1 MPVAA
6 TAALYVCYGC
16 WRGGGVGGGV
26 SRRNAGVKGPDDSS
40 RQAMHLRD
48 SIPPMMRGGGQGAHQ
63 NYDQLVAGVTGIVNA
78 SLLT

>member
-6 TAALYVCYGC
+6 AAALYVCYGC

-26 SRRNAGVKGPDDSS
+26 SRRNAGIKGPDDSS

-48 SIPPMMRGGGQGAHQ
+48 SIPPIMKGGGRGH
-63 NYDQLVAGVTGIVNA
+63 TRTTT
-78 SLLT
+78 SWLLESQAW